1 MWKTGEGIA
10 FLFRSSFQ
18 GKTIFPIRLP
28 TMNPFARIFVSFSLA
43 LSFFAFVRA
52 QEAEVE
58 EKTVPEEAPAPP
70 QVSKEELA
78 QVNNAAF
85 FLAGLKAPYGGAETL
100 FDSNSFSYHQ
110 TRIDK
115 EWEEYTSRTLHPLSS
130 WASQEVAPWSKR
142 GGVVRYMFSGPDI
155 LHAFHMFP
163 KADTFVLCGLE
174 PVGVAP
180 DISKLTPGNAGRAL
194 GEVRNALGELINFSF
209 FRTKDM
215 KSDLQYATFRGTTPL
230 MMVFL
235 TRSGQSV
242 KGVEFF
248 DLKKDGTLESQG
260 KVSKGANAVRIDFSP
275 QRVQKTKS
283 LYYFST
289 DLSNGGFTKN
299 GFDVWLSAQPKG
311 DAYAKAASFLMHES
325 YFSDIRNH
333 LLEHSIQ
340 IVEDD
345 SGIPYKYIDKEK
357 WDVSLYGNY
366 TGPIDLFAQHYQRD
380 LRSAYRADRKP
391 IDFGTG
397 YKWRKGES
405 NLMRFVVKG
414 ATKEELPEDPDPVEE
429 PGEEVP
435 PVPAP
440 AAE

>member
-1 MWKTGEGIA
+1 MIPHIRILFCIFLPA
-10 FLFRSSFQ
+10 FSFC
-18 GKTIFPIRLP
+18 
-28 TMNPFARIFVSFSLA
+28 FVSG
-43 LSFFAFVRA
+43 
-52 QEAEVE
+52 QEPVIKEPEPA
-58 EKTVPEEAPAPP
+58 VPVEAPEPKP
-70 QVSKEELA
+70 EPKQQVA
-78 QVNNAAF
+78 QVNNAAC
-85 FLAGLKAPYGGAETL
+85 FLSGLKAPHAGAEAL
-100 FDSNSFSYHQ
+100 FDSKSFAYHQ

-130 WASQEVAPWSKR
+130 WASQEVAPWSKQ

-194 GEVRNALGELINFSF
+194 GEVRNAVGELINFSF

-215 KSDLQYATFRGTTPL
+215 KSDLQYATFRGTTPI

-235 TRSGQSV
+235 ARSGQYV
-242 KGVEFF
+242 KGYEFF
-248 DLKKDGTLESQG
+248 ELKKDGTLESKG
-260 KVSKGANAVRIDFSP
+260 EVSKGANAVRIDFSP

-299 GFDVWLSAQPKG
+299 GFDVWLSAREKG
-311 DAYAKAASFLMHES
+311 DAYAKAASFLMHQS

-333 LLEHSIQ
+333 LLENSIQ
-340 IVEDD
+340 VVEDD
-345 SGIPYKYIDKEK
+345 SGIPYKYFDKEK
-357 WDVSLYGNY
+357 WDISLYGNY

-380 LRSAYRADRKP
+380 LRSAYRADRTP
-391 IDFGTG
+391 IEFGTG

-405 NLMRFVVKG
+405 NLMRYVAKG
-414 ATKEELPEDPDPVEE
+414 AVKEELPKEEEPVVEPVPKAEPEPAPADPVE
-429 PGEEVP
+429 
-435 PVPAP
+435 
-440 AAE
+440 